1 MTSFLEIKWLLSTEK
16 QKAQAGRC
24 SVDSGSDLLKRNVGE
39 ISNAPG
45 RNWFG
50 NNNKRKS
57 EDTSAINLYAFNK
70 KIHRRRHRHFHVS
83 CLVTTCEIFRLI
95 YQSIDLY
102 LNFIKVELLSSFRR
116 KLPDTFQTWGYRL
129 SIHWV
134 TSITTQR

>member
-16 QKAQAGRC
+16 QKPQAGRC
-24 SVDSGSDLLKRNVGE
+24 SVESGSDLLKRNVGE

-57 EDTSAINLYAFNK
+57 EDTSATNLYAFNK
-70 KIHRRRHRHFHVS
+70 NIHRRRHRYFHVS
-83 CLVTTCEIFRLI
+83 CLVATCEIFRLI

-102 LNFIKVELLSSFRR
+102 QNFMKVELLSFRK
-116 KLPDTFQTWGYRL
+116 KLPDTFQTGGYRL
-129 SIHWV
+129 SIHRV